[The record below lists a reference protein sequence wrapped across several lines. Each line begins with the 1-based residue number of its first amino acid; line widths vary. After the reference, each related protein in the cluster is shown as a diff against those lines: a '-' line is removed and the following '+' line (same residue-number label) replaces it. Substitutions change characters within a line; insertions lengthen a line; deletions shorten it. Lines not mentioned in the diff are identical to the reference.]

1 MRTAKPISASRIF
14 YVDSSIL
21 LYYKNDMP
29 KIERDAIDRMERLF
43 VELRN
48 GLLET
53 AQEYAKSEQPDWG
66 RAEHFFSAS
75 RRVDALCRSI
85 LGTDST
91 SEMDE
96 EERTPAEN
104 PNLTRSERQP
114 VSSRRKSRNDYPK
127 WSVRSDALI
136 KLGLSRNR
144 KTEYEH
150 VVPRKEFD
158 AIIAQLAANAG
169 RRHFTAEEVI
179 DQVSAPSYQV
189 YIVLSLLKKHG
200 LLTVP
205 RRGMYAF
212 GRTKNF
218 VNEAKS
224 IWQALEDNKSE
235 NLNE

>member
-1 MRTAKPISASRIF
+1 MAKIYRAEM
-14 YVDSSIL
+14 DQL
-21 LYYKNDMP
+21 
-29 KIERDAIDRMERLF
+29 ERLF

-48 GLLET
+48 GLLEA
-53 AQEYAKSEQPDWG
+53 AQEYAKSEQPDWA

-75 RRVDALCRSI
+75 RRVDALCRSV
-85 LGTDST
+85 LTDGT
-91 SEMDE
+91 SEPE
-96 EERTPAEN
+96 EDGRTFAEK
-104 PNLTRSERQP
+104 PELTRSQKP
-114 VSSRRKSRNDYPK
+114 PASTRRKSRSDYPK

-158 AIIAQLAANAG
+158 AIVSQLAANAG

-189 YIVLSLLKKHG
+189 YIILSFLKKHRI
-200 LLTVP
+200 LTVP
-205 RRGMYAF
+205 RRGTYAF

-218 VNEAKS
+218 VNEAES
-224 IWQALEDNKSE
+224 IWRSLEDNKSE
-235 NLNE
+235 NQNE